1 MDLVE
6 ASMRE
11 ERGQHV
17 HGWENVTP
25 VDIMATAVLKNK
37 LASV

>member
-6 ASMRE
+6 ASMEE

-17 HGWENVTP
+17 QGWENITLVERK
-25 VDIMATAVLKNK
+25 AVLINK
-37 LASV
+37 LLA